1 MFRLIF
7 LFTIILILLH
17 VILELIYHF
26 PIIVLDGVVLCFG
39 IYFYLLLKKFKEKEN
54 KLYYRI
60 LIMSGLFIS
69 ILNFMPIKTQE
80 NELQN
85 FISTKGVMRVLI
97 EYKPHALRI
106 ESRKVKTLNEF
117 ATVSKIYFEIFF
129 LKWFFIV
136 FVLGIFALQIQS
148 ILLEGNRKNNH
159 LKTYI

>member
-17 VILELIYHF
+17 VILELVYHF
-26 PIIVLDGVVLCFG
+26 PIIVLDAVVLCFG
-39 IYFYLLLKKFKEKEN
+39 IYFYLLLKKLKGEGN
-54 KLYYRI
+54 KLYYRSLI
-60 LIMSGLFIS
+60 LTGLFIS
-69 ILNFMPIKTQE
+69 ILNFLPIKIQE

-85 FISTKGVMRVLI
+85 FITTKSVMRTLV

-117 ATVSKIYFEIFF
+117 ANVSKIYFKIFF

-136 FVLGIFALQIQS
+136 FVLGIFALQLQS
-148 ILLEGNRKNNH
+148 VLFEGNRKN
-159 LKTYI
+159 LPQLTC